1 MRYEARISALT
12 NNTSRS
18 KDSDLG
24 SFFKE
29 NFKRIKNKTL
39 KRRQSLTGQNRTE
52 GKVTVRGGGGGVPID
67 EQSKEN
73 CPDNNTSRNTPVLD
87 QSRDETRDDDVAIPR
102 VDVVTSSPIMRE
114 DDKDAVEEDGAHN
127 EIFVQMGEQVVAH
140 SLQVRFYLVGLG
152 DKM

>member
-39 KRRQSLTGQNRTE
+39 KRRQSLTGQNRSE
-52 GKVTVRGGGGGVPID
+52 GKVTVRGGGGVPID

-87 QSRDETRDDDVAIPR
+87 QSRDESRDDDVAIPH

-114 DDKDAVEEDGAHN
+114 DDKDAVVVEEDGAHN

-140 SLQVRFYLVGLG
+140 SLQVSLIL
-152 DKM
+152 